1 MCSRRCAGVGVGLCS
16 GLMEVCIIKAA
27 PLRCV
32 HRWDEVVCTQTLSP
46 VHVAFYAAMQKVRA
60 PMSTAAN
67 LRRVHVHVHV

>member
-1 MCSRRCAGVGVGLCS
+1 MGLCS

-32 HRWDEVVCTQTLSP
+32 HRWDEVVCTQMLSP

-60 PMSTAAN
+60 PISTAAN
-67 LRRVHVHVHV
+67 LRRVHVHVHVHV